1 MISAHYGMS
10 NDFDNL
16 IISLCKFTTLL
27 STADT
32 PDNLT
37 ISFGSNPKAQLA
49 AKTVFNLAHRHGDI
63 LREGWKNVLD
73 CMLQLYHCKLLPKVM
88 VEVRPCLHGRI
99 CDTNMMPIKIS
110 AGHIVIY
117 YTN

>member
-16 IISLCKFTTLL
+16 VISLCKFTMLL
-27 STADT
+27 NTAET

-88 VEVRPCLHGRI
+88 VEVRSGSLCE
-99 CDTNMMPIKIS
+99 C
-110 AGHIVIY
+110 Y
-117 YTN
+117 